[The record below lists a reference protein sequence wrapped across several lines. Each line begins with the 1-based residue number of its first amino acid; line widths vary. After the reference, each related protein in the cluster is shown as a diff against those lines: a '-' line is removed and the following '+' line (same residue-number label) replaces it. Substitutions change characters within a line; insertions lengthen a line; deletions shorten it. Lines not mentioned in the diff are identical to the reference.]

1 MIVENLFIYFLFRVA
16 MLARDSIVYFIVIL
30 GLCASVRGLLVLTST
45 VRYLLACLIL
55 DIVSNI
61 DNNLTIQIAM

>member
-1 MIVENLFIYFLFRVA
+1 